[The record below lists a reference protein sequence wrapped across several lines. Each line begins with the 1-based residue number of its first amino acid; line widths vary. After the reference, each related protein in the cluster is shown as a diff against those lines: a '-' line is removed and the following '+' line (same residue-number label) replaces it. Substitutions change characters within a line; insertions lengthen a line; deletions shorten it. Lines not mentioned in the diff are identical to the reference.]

1 MSTQKKNGGEQAAH
15 ENAEAKAPA
24 VDGKVL
30 AKALDTFDQQYKDEI
45 SAKVRA
51 GLTREQAV
59 QVIRSQI
66 AEDARQAQAKG
77 KK

>member
-1 MSTQKKNGGEQAAH
+1 MSNPKNNGGEQAAT
-15 ENAEAKAPA
+15 EKAEPKKAP

-30 AKALDTFDQQYKDEI
+30 AKALDTFDQQYKEDI

-59 QVIRSQI
+59 QVIRAQI
-66 AEDARQAQAKG
+66 AEDERQAAAK